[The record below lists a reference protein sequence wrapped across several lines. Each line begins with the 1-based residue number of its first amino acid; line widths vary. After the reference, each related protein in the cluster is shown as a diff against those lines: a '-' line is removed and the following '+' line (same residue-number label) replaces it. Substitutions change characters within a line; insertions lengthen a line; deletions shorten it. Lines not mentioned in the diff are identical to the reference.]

1 MRRTGLKALIAIA
14 AIATISA
21 NAPRSSGAMIFA
33 DFNVNEG
40 TFNSAPNASGTTN
53 FNTAAGQSA
62 YDRTTT
68 DSFEGAGSELLDLV
82 HNTPA
87 GANRARFLSGGGT
100 PANNTAFTTS
110 AGTDGFIGYYY
121 KVIGDL
127 ANAVGTTMSIN
138 LDGPGNTAAENDGGT
153 PKPIIADGAWHLV
166 EWNLDLPSDWGAVTG
181 IGGGH
186 GVGGLLNV
194 AHTIDSIYLQG
205 NTAPVGAR
213 FQILIDFVAKSD
225 SGSIAALVPV
235 PEPASLALAGIAV
248 MVAFGSARR
257 RVS

>member
-1 MRRTGLKALIAIA
+1 MKRTGLKAFIAIA
-14 AIATISA
+14 AVAIFSG
-21 NAPRSSGAMIFA
+21 NAERSSAAIIFA

-53 FNTAAGQSA
+53 FNTGAGQSA

-87 GANRARFLSGGGT
+87 GANRARFLSGAGT
-100 PANNTAFTTS
+100 PANNTSFTTS

-121 KVIGDL
+121 KVIGDP

-138 LDGPGNTAAENDGGT
+138 LDGPGNTAAEYDGGT
-153 PKPIIADGAWHLV
+153 PKPINADGLWHLA
-166 EWNLDLPSDWGAVTG
+166 EWNLDLPADWGVVTG

-186 GVGGLLNV
+186 GVTGLPNV

-205 NTAPVGAR
+205 NTSAVGAH

-225 SGSIAALVPV
+225 SGSIADLV
-235 PEPASLALAGIAV
+235 PEPTSFALVGIALL
-248 MVAFGSARR
+248 GICGGTRR
-257 RVS
+257 RIA